1 MAWTKWQIYN
11 GTAIFI
17 PRVVFMR
24 DPANV
29 NEKMYQVI
37 YKINDMFTSSQLQ
50 ATYIVWLI
58 FVTCVRWNWHYI
70 NNKKIIHIPFNTV
83 IHV

>member
-11 GTAIFI
+11 GMAIFI
-17 PRVVFMR
+17 SRVVFMR

-70 NNKKIIHIPFNTV
+70 NNKKITHIPFNTV
-83 IHV
+83 IRV